1 MILNEKSQ
9 FHRLTEMTRIG
20 EFVCGDLFLI
30 NVYSGEENVLHF
42 HIINNQTR
50 EEGCIKIESAEYF
63 SHGSKIM
70 ELNSKEKKELQNFLE
85 TISPYEEDDGK
96 TYYML
101 IWEEW
106 NRNNRENRIP
116 RPISIP
122 NYRNL

>member
-9 FHRLTEMTRIG
+9 FHRLTEMARIG

-30 NVYSGEENVLHF
+30 NVHSGEGNVPHF
-42 HIINNQTR
+42 HIINSQTR

-63 SHGSKIM
+63 SHGLKIM

-101 IWEEW
+101 IWGGME
-106 NRNNRENRIP
+106 
-116 RPISIP
+116 S
-122 NYRNL
+122 